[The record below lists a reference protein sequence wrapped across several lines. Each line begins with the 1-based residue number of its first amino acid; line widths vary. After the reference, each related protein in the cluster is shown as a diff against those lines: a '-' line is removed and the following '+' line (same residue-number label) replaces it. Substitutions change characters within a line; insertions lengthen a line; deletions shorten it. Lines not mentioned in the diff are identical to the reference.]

1 MTGTAPEFA
10 RRVRLDTLGPEPRAI
25 DIAADEG
32 ERAALA
38 RRFGLVAI
46 DRLEAHARISREGAA
61 VLAEG
66 RILADATQSC
76 VATGDP
82 VPAHIDEPFALRF
95 EPEAACAPEEVEL
108 EEGDLDVLPY
118 SGGAVDLG
126 EAAAQGFALALDP
139 FPRAPRAEERLR
151 AAGVRTE
158 EEAEAERREASPFA
172 MLKQLKK

>member
-1 MTGTAPEFA
+1 MTGTASEFA
-10 RRVRLDTLGPEPRAI
+10 RSVRLDTLGPEPRAI

-38 RRFGLVAI
+38 RRFGLIAI
-46 DRLEAHARISREGAA
+46 DRLEARARVSRDGAA
-61 VLAEG
+61 VRAEG
-66 RILADATQSC
+66 RILADAMQSC

-82 VPAHIDEPFALRF
+82 VPAHVDEPFALRF
-95 EPEAACAPEEVEL
+95 EPEAAAPEEVEL
-108 EEGDLDVLPY
+108 GEGDLDVLPY

-139 FPRAPRAEERLR
+139 FPRSPRAEERLR

-172 MLKQLKK
+172 VLKQLKK